1 MQAQGGKMADWA
13 ILATFLEL
21 FGPWFPFLEN
31 EDNSKGSM
39 GGLNDVRH
47 VMTLGISKSNDD

>member
-1 MQAQGGKMADWA
+1 MADWV
-13 ILATFLEL
+13 IWATLLEL

-31 EDNSKGSM
+31 GDNSKGLM